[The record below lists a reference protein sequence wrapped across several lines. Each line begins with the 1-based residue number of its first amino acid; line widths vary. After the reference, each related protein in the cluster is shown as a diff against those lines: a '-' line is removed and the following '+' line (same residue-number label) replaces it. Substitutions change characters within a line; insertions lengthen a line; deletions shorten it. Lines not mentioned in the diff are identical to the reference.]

1 MDLGEREVEDEG
13 VVGKSE
19 DSNFDQMMS
28 SFERRFRRLEAMEIQ
43 QTSLYVKDEVSTPNS
58 KTHRHNSSGNDIC
71 KP

>member
-43 QTSLYVKDEVSTPNS
+43 QTSL
-58 KTHRHNSSGNDIC
+58 
-71 KP
+71 